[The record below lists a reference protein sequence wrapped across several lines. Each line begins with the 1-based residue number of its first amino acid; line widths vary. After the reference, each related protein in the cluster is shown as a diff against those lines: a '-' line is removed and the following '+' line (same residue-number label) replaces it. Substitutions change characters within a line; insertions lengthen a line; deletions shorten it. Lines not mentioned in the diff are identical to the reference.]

1 MSACMS
7 GTRGSGV
14 LSSTGDVLVRG
25 VGGVCDMCMCLA
37 RGGVGGEG
45 GEWMRELGLGFT
57 NPLGIG
63 GVLDMCLC
71 FGCGGV
77 GGVGGEW
84 VGGLDRILRTP
95 PPHTSSSEERLP
107 RLTCC
112 TLAQPRTNKSPFLK
126 SCLHKVDAKT
136 HPSPLC
142 PLCNIHTHDTHHFF
156 NCTHICTTLSPLD
169 LWTDPA
175 EVTALLA
182 RWTKKLAG
190 GQQAGTSDSPH

>member
-57 NPLGIG
+57 NPLGTG

-77 GGVGGEW
+77 GGVTYLLLLLLVVQRHL
-84 VGGLDRILRTP
+84 VGSQVITKCPPFDKMCRWGVGRGL
-95 PPHTSSSEERLP
+95 
-107 RLTCC
+107 
-112 TLAQPRTNKSPFLK
+112 
-126 SCLHKVDAKT
+126 
-136 HPSPLC
+136 
-142 PLCNIHTHDTHHFF
+142 
-156 NCTHICTTLSPLD
+156 
-169 LWTDPA
+169 
-175 EVTALLA
+175 
-182 RWTKKLAG
+182 
-190 GQQAGTSDSPH
+190 GQGSGAVGWCYVCVRCESGFSV